1 MFHVEMRMGMH
12 VVREFNLDDRKLYV
26 TFLEPLLSDREFS
39 IEGHDYYPRHT
50 RIVILEGP
58 ELPLDQLGMGRG
70 WGNAERTAT
79 DVTESVLAKARAHLA
94 SHSPASATPTG
105 PAAASAAAQQRA
117 QAPAPTPAPAVAVS
131 VPDALRERLIGRLS
145 AGPVTLADIAA
156 IAADLM
162 PESPPEEQ
170 LAASRGAALEL
181 LSAGDAHLSR

>member
-1 MFHVEMRMGMH
+1 MFHVEIRMGMS
-12 VVREFNLDDRKLYV
+12 VAREFNLDDRGLYL

-39 IEGHDYYPRHT
+39 FEGHDYFPRHT
-50 RIVILEGP
+50 RIVVLEGP

-70 WGNAERTAT
+70 WGNAERTGT

-94 SHSPASATPTG
+94 SHPAGT
-105 PAAASAAAQQRA
+105 
-117 QAPAPTPAPAVAVS
+117 APAHPAPAAPAAVE
-131 VPDALRERLIGRLS
+131 DALRERLIGRLS